1 MDNFDSYN
9 VLLVIATLIY
19 YCATYDCFCAPGSYI
34 CQYWEYLTKSSY
46 YYYYFLSSM
55 TVNSNAFQY
64 IFTSKVNQNEIKL
77 ISIDPSLIQTNIG
90 TEIKI
95 NK

>member
-19 YCATYDCFCAPGSYI
+19 YCATYDCFCAPGPYI
-34 CQYWEYLTKSSY
+34 RQYWEYLTKSS

-55 TVNSNAFQY
+55 TVNSNAY
-64 IFTSKVNQNEIKL
+64 VKH
-77 ISIDPSLIQTNIG
+77 G
-90 TEIKI
+90 GGGA
-95 NK
+95 